1 MSSLANNKLAIS
13 KLRVGLIINPLAG
26 LGGSVALKGSD
37 NVAEQALALGAVP
50 MANKRACIA
59 LGELLE
65 HKDNIEI
72 FTVNGDMGENA
83 CLTLGLAHQVI
94 VHSQSYKKSDKTT
107 AQDSRNAVT
116 AMTQAKVDII
126 LFAGGDGTARDICSM
141 VAEQTLVLG
150 IPAGCKIHS
159 GVYAVTPKAAGRVMA
174 MMAQGQ
180 MLSVGDADVMD
191 IDEEAFRKG
200 NVKAKLYG
208 EMQVPAEL
216 RYIQATKSGGKESNE
231 LVLQDIAEYVI
242 GEMETDEYYI
252 MGSGSTVAFIM
263 EELGQD
269 NTLLGVDVIKDH
281 DLLRSDITA
290 KQLLELAKSVGAEHI
305 KLVITVI
312 GGQGH
317 ILGRGNQQLSPDLI
331 RFIGKENI
339 TVVATKT
346 KLEALEGRPLL
357 VDTGDTEL
365 DTALSG
371 LIRVTTGYNDHVMYP
386 VGF

>member
-1 MSSLANNKLAIS
+1 MS
-13 KLRVGLIINPLAG
+13 KLKVGLIINPLAG

-50 MANKRACIA
+50 MANKRAGIA

-72 FTVNGDMGENA
+72 FTVNGDMGQSA
-83 CLTLGLAHQVI
+83 CEALGLTYQVI
-94 VHSQSYKKSDKTT
+94 AYSDSDKTT

-116 AMTQAKVDII
+116 AMAQAKVDII

-141 VAEQTLVLG
+141 VEEQTLVLG

-231 LVLQDIAEYVI
+231 LVLQ
-242 GEMETDEYYI
+242 
-252 MGSGSTVAFIM
+252 GSASI
-263 EELGQD
+263 LHH
-269 NTLLGVDVIKDH
+269 GVWFNRGVYH
-281 DLLRSDITA
+281 
-290 KQLLELAKSVGAEHI
+290 
-305 KLVITVI
+305 
-312 GGQGH
+312 
-317 ILGRGNQQLSPDLI
+317 GRAG
-331 RFIGKENI
+331 
-339 TVVATKT
+339 
-346 KLEALEGRPLL
+346 
-357 VDTGDTEL
+357 TG
-365 DTALSG
+365 
-371 LIRVTTGYNDHVMYP
+371 
-386 VGF
+386 